1 MYRNLPV
8 GPAAAIVGALFVL
21 GVAGCSSDSTGMS
34 NETLTQ
40 AEANDVGQEVQAQV
54 ASVVGAS
61 TIVGIMKVEKHTAE
75 PASDERRVAS
85 RSPWVQFAVLRE
97 FAANTECRKLMLA
110 AIARGLRCSIGY
122 TGQGLKK
129 TRWRK

>member
-40 AEANDVGQEVQAQV
+40 AEANDVGQEVEAQV

-61 TIVGIMKVEKHTAE
+61 TIVGIMN
-75 PASDERRVAS
+75 PAA
-85 RSPWVQFAVLRE
+85 AVPLR
-97 FAANTECRKLMLA
+97 A
-110 AIARGLRCSIGY
+110 AISAPWASAPRVVRTSP
-122 TGQGLKK
+122 
-129 TRWRK
+129 RFPR